1 MKKIIALLAWLVAF
15 AGPAHALGTNSP
27 VSVNVGPGKF
37 DETIGWATK
46 PGNVYTLQTWGSFA
60 IGRIGG
66 ACSGRGC
73 RPSPSYYQATWIKV
87 NSVTVRDTVSGS
99 ILEVL
104 TDEQTTPA
112 DPRVPSSYLDY
123 YFGSF
128 TAVGCGISVEVT
140 GDVQIGTALYPTIPQ
155 PPYVESRTAPYMH
168 MELDGTGTCPVDE

>member
-1 MKKIIALLAWLVAF
+1 MKKFIALLASLAAF
-15 AGPAHALGTNSP
+15 VDPAHALSTNSP
-27 VSVNVGPGKF
+27 VSVNVGPGQF
-37 DETIGWATK
+37 NETIGWATK
-46 PGNVYTLQTWGSFA
+46 PGNVYTLQIWGSFA

-112 DPRVPSSYLDY
+112 DPRVPASYKDY
-123 YFGSF
+123 YYGTF
-128 TAVGCGISVEVT
+128 TARGCGISVEVT
-140 GDVQIGTALYPTIPQ
+140 GDVQIGVALYPKIPQ
-155 PPYVESRTAPYMH
+155 PPYAESRTAPYMQ
-168 MELDGTGTCPVDE
+168 MELDGTGGCPVDE

>member
-1 MKKIIALLAWLVAF
+1 MKTIIALLAWLVAF
-15 AGPAHALGTNSP
+15 AGPVHALGTNSP

-46 PGNVYTLQTWGSFA
+46 PGNLYTLQTWGSFA

-99 ILEVL
+99 ILDVL
-104 TDEQTTPA
+104 PDEQTTPA
-112 DPRVPSSYLDY
+112 DPRVPSSYKDY
-123 YFGSF
+123 YYGSF
-128 TAVGCGISVEVT
+128 TAVGCGISVEVI
-140 GDVQIGTALYPTIPQ
+140 GDVQIGIAPYPTIPQ
-155 PPYVESRTAPYMH
+155 PPYAESSTAPYMH
-168 MELDGTGTCPVDE
+168 MELDGTGSCPVDE